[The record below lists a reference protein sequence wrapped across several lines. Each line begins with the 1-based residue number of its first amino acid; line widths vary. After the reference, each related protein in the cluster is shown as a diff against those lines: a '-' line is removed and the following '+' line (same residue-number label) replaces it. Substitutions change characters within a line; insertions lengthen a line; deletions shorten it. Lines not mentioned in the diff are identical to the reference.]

1 MSLDNYRKKIDTI
14 DKKIADL
21 FKSRMDISHEIAQ
34 YKQTNEIPVFQS
46 DREDEVLKNISSDC
60 PDNLKSSCEVLFQNI
75 MDISKCKQQQQL
87 YNDSPAMKYYDF
99 MSFASYRVGCQG
111 AENSYS
117 HSAASKL
124 FSNCNLKF
132 FAGFED
138 VFSAIENDSIEFGI
152 LPIQNSTVGSVY
164 KTYELMKKYNYYINA
179 EVNVKVDHCLA
190 IKKDTDISLVY
201 DVYSHEQAL
210 SQCSEF
216 IQQNKFHPIS
226 YANTAL
232 AAGKVLESDVRI
244 AAICSEKCANDLGLK
259 IAYKNIT
266 NSSDN
271 YTRFIC
277 ISKKNY
283 VSKNAHIVSVSLSL
297 PHTPGA
303 LYRLLTKFSVTG
315 LNLLRIESKPIA
327 SKDFDVIFY
336 LDFEGSIKNPEVVKI
351 INALSN
357 EIPSFK
363 YLGNYSEVE

>member
-1 MSLDNYRKKIDTI
+1 MELDNYRKKIDDI
-14 DKKIADL
+14 DKEIVAL
-21 FKSRMDISHEIAQ
+21 FKDRIDIAESISEF
-34 YKQTNEIPVFQS
+34 KQKNDMPIFQS
-46 DREDEVLKNISSDC
+46 ERENEVIDKISKNC
-60 PDNLKSSCEVLFQNI
+60 PKDLKSSCEVLFENI
-75 MDISKCKQQQQL
+75 MDISKCKQQQHI
-87 YNDSPAMKYYDF
+87 YKDSPEMKHYDF
-99 MSFASYRVGCQG
+99 LTFANYRIGCQG
-111 AENSYS
+111 IENSYS
-117 HSAASKL
+117 HSAALKL
-124 FSNCNLKF
+124 FSNCKPKF
-132 FAGFED
+132 YSSFED
-138 VFSAIENDSIEFGI
+138 IFDAIERDTIDFGI

-164 KTYELMKKYNYYINA
+164 KTYELMKEHNFYINA

-210 SQCSEF
+210 AQCSEF
-216 IQQNKFHPIS
+216 IQANKLHTIP
-226 YANTAL
+226 YANTAM
-232 AAGKVLESDVRI
+232 AAEKVHDSDVRI

-266 NSSDN
+266 NSCDN

-283 VSKNAHIVSVSLSL
+283 VSTNAHIVSVSLSL
-297 PHTPGA
+297 PHEPGA
-303 LYRLLTKFSVTG
+303 LYRLLTKFSVIG

-327 SKDFDVIFY
+327 SKDFGVIFY
-336 LDFEGSIKNPEVVKI
+336 LDFEGSIKDPAVVQI